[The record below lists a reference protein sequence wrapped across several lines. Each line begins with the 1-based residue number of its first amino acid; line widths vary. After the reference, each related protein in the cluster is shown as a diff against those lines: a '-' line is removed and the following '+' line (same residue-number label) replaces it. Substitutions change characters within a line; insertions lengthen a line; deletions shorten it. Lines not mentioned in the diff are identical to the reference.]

1 MKSLFPVFCS
11 SILFSILLQACGT
24 PPPIPPSPLLS
35 KKAVFRYRNQE
46 IPQRL
51 IIQGEAGLLLLN
63 VELTSRE
70 AFIAFEGQRIFGQIS
85 DLPAPNLYI
94 DKNADII
101 GKATVSGD
109 ILELRKNDGQ
119 LLWKIKVMP
128 NQLKV
133 ADNEEFVNA
142 REIIKLDSNRMKV
155 TLAGKEFARI
165 RFKDKQITIEVG
177 KNTLETP
184 ADRNSFAYGLFMLA
198 DIPKEYRYALM
209 AELLYRNL

>member
-1 MKSLFPVFCS
+1 MKSFLLILVHSLFV
-11 SILFSILLQACGT
+11 SIIIQGCGT

-35 KKAVFRYRNQE
+35 KKAVFKYRNQE

-51 IIQGEAGLLLLN
+51 IIQGEASILLLN

-70 AFIAFEGQRIFGQIS
+70 AFIAFEGQRIFGQIA
-85 DLPAPNLYI
+85 DLPAPNIYI

-109 ILELRKNDGQ
+109 ILALRKNDGQ
-119 LLWKIKVMP
+119 LLWKIKVLP

-155 TLAGKEFARI
+155 TLAGKEFARV

-177 KNTLETP
+177 KNILETP

-209 AELLYRNL
+209 TELLYRNL